1 MKIFVDKITVESYEL
16 AMDII
21 KGLEHGP
28 SKTKYECMLEP
39 PHKESRMRP
48 SSELFNIGIYAI
60 EDTDDKT
67 PIGFADAEEK

>member
-1 MKIFVDKITVESYEL
+1 MKIFVDKITVENYEL

-28 SKTKYECMLEP
+28 AKTKYECVLET
-39 PHKESRMRP
+39 PHKESRIRP
-48 SSELFNIGIYAI
+48 HSDSFNIGIYVI